1 MESGNSD
8 LPLKD
13 DNLSIREIAHGL
25 NNQVLVISCH
35 CDQLLTRLSQEDP
48 NRESVEAIIQ
58 ACGRVAD
65 LVRGLQPASSVLNVL
80 DEFRPDPRADALQ
93 TILLVEDEE
102 TIRRFM
108 VSCLEAQGFTIL
120 EAAHGPEAIA
130 TALRYRGT
138 IHLVITDVRL
148 PEMDGFAVVD
158 ALRQHRP
165 GLRAVFISGDAIG
178 NRESGSPYSNNDFL
192 WKPFKS
198 SGLLQKVRDA
208 LQRNTD

>member
-65 LVRGLQPASSVLNVL
+65 LVRGLQPASSALNDL
-80 DEFRPDPRADALQ
+80 DEVRPDAPVNASQ
-93 TILLVEDEE
+93 TILLIEDEAV
-102 TIRRFM
+102 IRRFM
-108 VSCLEAQGFTIL
+108 VSCLEMHGFKIL

-130 TALRYRGT
+130 TAVRYPEI

-148 PEMDGFAVVD
+148 PEMDGFEVVE
-158 ALRQHRP
+158 ALRKQRP
-165 GLRAVFISGDAIG
+165 CLPALFMSGNAVK
-178 NRESGSPYSNNDFL
+178 NSPCSSSDFL

-198 SGLLQKVRDA
+198 SDLLQKVRTT
-208 LQRNTD
+208 LQRVTG